1 MSNAVVGR
9 EKPSGLAQALAPTHK
24 PVLLGA
30 ILGLN
35 GVIFLLEV
43 LTGGSTNTL
52 NLIRFGAQYGPS
64 VEAGEYWRFIT
75 AAFLHIGLIHLLVN
89 SFCLWELGRP
99 LEHLYGTAQFG
110 FTYLLSGAAGS
121 LFSFLAHELIA
132 PRTVSA
138 GASGAIFGVAGAM
151 AIAGWRFEHLV
162 PENFKKVFGI
172 GVVPFIAFNLYYG
185 FTHTGIDN
193 FAHLGGVMAG
203 VGCGLILNPQEEKP
217 RDAHL
222 AAGGFLLLVLIAF
235 GVQYRTVR
243 GYDRTLRTAAEM
255 LDAGKLPEAEM
266 ALADILKRGALDP
279 SVHTLAGLI
288 NVRRGRVSEGISEIR
303 EALRI
308 APGYAPARRALGGI
322 FVLQGNLAAAASQ
335 YREAIRLEPTS
346 AVTHLSLAGIL
357 SLQQKYDEAA
367 EEFRTALRLDPR
379 LAAAHYGLGVILA
392 LQQKPEAAAEEFRA
406 TLKINPQFTAAR
418 HAVAALLLKQARY
431 DEAIS
436 ELKETL
442 RLNPQDVWAQKTLAV
457 VGKMKGETPVPATNS
472 AAPLVSRAPGSSQ

>member
-1 MSNAVVGR
+1 MSHAAVAGAQ
-9 EKPSGLAQALAPTHK
+9 PSGLAQALASTHK
-24 PVLLGA
+24 PVLLVA

-35 GVIFLLEV
+35 VVIFLLEV
-43 LTGGSTNTL
+43 FTGGSTNTL

-75 AAFLHIGLIHLLVN
+75 SAFLHIGVIHLLFN

-99 LEHLYGTAQFG
+99 LERLYGTAQFG
-110 FTYLLSGAAGS
+110 FTYLIAGAGGS
-121 LFSFLAHELIA
+121 LFSFLAHEFIA

-162 PENFKKVFGI
+162 PENFMKVFGI
-172 GVVPFIAFNLYYG
+172 GVVPFIALNLYYG
-185 FTHTGIDN
+185 FTHPRIDN
-193 FAHLGGVMAG
+193 FAHLGGVTAG
-203 VGCGLILNPQEEKP
+203 VFCGLILKPQEEKP
-217 RDAHL
+217 RDSRL
-222 AAGGFLLLVLIAF
+222 AASGFLLLVLIAF
-235 GVQYRTVR
+235 GVQYRAAR
-243 GYDRTLRTAAEM
+243 RYDRALRTAAEM
-255 LDAGKLPEAEM
+255 LDAGKLPEAEL

-288 NVRRGRVSEGISEIR
+288 KVRRGQVSEGIGEIR

-308 APGYAPARRALGGI
+308 APGYAPARRTLGGI
-322 FVLQGNLAAAASQ
+322 FILQGNFAAAAAQ

-346 AVTHLSLAGIL
+346 AATHLSLAGIL

-379 LAAAHYGLGVILA
+379 LAAAHYGLGVVLV
-392 LQQKPEAAAEEFRA
+392 LQQKADAAGEEFRA
-406 TLKINPQFTAAR
+406 ALNVNPQFSPAR
-418 HAVAALLLKQARY
+418 HALAALLLKQVRY

-436 ELKETL
+436 ELKEAL
-442 RLNPQDVWAQKTLAV
+442 RLNPQDAWAQKALAAAEE
-457 VGKMKGETPVPATNS
+457 MKSKA
-472 AAPLVSRAPGSSQ
+472 Q